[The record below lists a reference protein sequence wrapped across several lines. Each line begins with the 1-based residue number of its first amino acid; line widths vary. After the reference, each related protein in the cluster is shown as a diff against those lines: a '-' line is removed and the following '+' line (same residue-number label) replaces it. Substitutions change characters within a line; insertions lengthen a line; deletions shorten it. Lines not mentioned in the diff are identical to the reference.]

1 MLGSLIGGALSALGG
16 IFGGNETAK
25 AAKRNKE
32 ALDTFNRVGMGYID
46 QADNAARGYL
56 GQISEV
62 YSPLADLGVRSG
74 EMFSN
79 ALGLNGA
86 AGNEAARTAFQT
98 GPGYQFALDQG
109 LQALERGASSQ
120 GRLQS
125 GQTGLDFINYAT
137 GLANQEYGNWM
148 DRLANPGILQ
158 TGLAGQ
164 TGALSDL
171 ANLAVNTGDRR
182 LNVSSEVLNGMLN
195 VNNQKAQGNQQMIG
209 GGLSGLAQGL
219 GGFFGGYL

>member
-56 GQISEV
+56 DQISEV

-158 TGLAGQ
+158 TGLTGQ

-219 GGFFGGYL
+219 GGVFGGYL

>member
-1 MLGSLIGGALSALGG
+1 MIGGIISGLLSGLGG
-16 IFGGNETAK
+16 ILGGNETNK
-25 AAKRNKE
+25 AAKRNQE
-32 ALDTFNRVGMGYID
+32 ALDAFKTEGMGYID
-46 QADNAARGYL
+46 QADSAGRGYL
-56 GQISEV
+56 GQISDM
-62 YSPLADLGVRSG
+62 YSPLARLGVQSG
-74 EMFSN
+74 EMYGN

-86 AGNEAARTAFQT
+86 AGNEAARAAFQT

-109 LQALERGASSQ
+109 LQALERGAASQ

-164 TGALSDL
+164 AGALSDL

-209 GGLSGLAQGL
+209 GGLSGLGSAAGS
-219 GGFFGGYL
+219 FFGGYL